1 MKSLNMISAIALIF
15 ISSIYANDGIYNQIE
30 NDHRIRNFAFI
41 GPFPKTFNGDSLISI
56 INSDQ
61 FSMDNNVKYKGKN
74 YKWIKSHPAN
84 GSLAFHNLW
93 HLYPDIQPGD
103 IVIGYAIVNS
113 IKKQKII
120 SEIMNFWYCQADIY
134 INSKGYTPMTYKE
147 FKEKY
152 PIESRYIWMRYKKA
166 EYSSNLIQK

>member
-74 YKWIKSHPAN
+74 Y
-84 GSLAFHNLW
+84 W
-93 HLYPDIQPGD
+93 HKLY
-103 IVIGYAIVNS
+103 V
-113 IKKQKII
+113 
-120 SEIMNFWYCQADIY
+120 
-134 INSKGYTPMTYKE
+134 
-147 FKEKY
+147 
-152 PIESRYIWMRYKKA
+152 
-166 EYSSNLIQK
+166 